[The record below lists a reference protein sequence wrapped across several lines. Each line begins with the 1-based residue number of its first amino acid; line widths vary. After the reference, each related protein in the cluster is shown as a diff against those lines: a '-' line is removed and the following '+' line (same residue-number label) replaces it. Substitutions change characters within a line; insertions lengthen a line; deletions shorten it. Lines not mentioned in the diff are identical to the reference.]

1 MSESPRVRWAFFR
14 TRTFG
19 RWTCRLLSLL
29 GVALIVLSL
38 TGWWLATRVLD
49 DDGFG
54 DVVAK
59 TVHQQAVR
67 DYIGDQATLQLASS
81 NKLVTAARPVVAKAV
96 AQALDNPAVLSA
108 VHSFAAGVHAQI
120 FQINRAARSD
130 VAGANAA
137 TSIKSTLTAIDPRLA
152 DKLPDSV
159 LNATSNIAQNRFVDA
174 AARASVWVP
183 WVYVPCGVL
192 GLAVLVLVLVKAK
205 EPVRATRFIGFTLAI
220 AGALPIGLGIA
231 TPLFAYIGENADPGR
246 GPAVA
251 AFVKVLLG
259 RLVGAGW
266 VVTVLGLLLVF
277 APGQDGATVGTRLER
292 ARDWFLWART
302 RTGWQLAA
310 AVVTIGV
317 VALLIT
323 RPSDLAY
330 WAGLLVAAVAMY
342 LAFGV
347 ILRVLGVVVP
357 GRPVRRVRNRQIG
370 AVAGLM
376 VACVALTTTATAAAV
391 ALTNQA
397 GRADPKSDGCNG
409 SIEVCLQ
416 RLNQVVFAGSHN
428 SMSSSAYN
436 FFGAEHTSSIPEQL
450 NEGARALLIDA
461 YYGYPENGIIRTN
474 LAGGANRADIQAEF
488 GSDAV
493 KDLDRVGALTGTAD
507 TSGKRKDVYLCHDY
521 CELGAVKASTVFSQ
535 INDFLNRNRTDVVML
550 DVEDYVRPADL
561 EVALK
566 AGHLWDR
573 VYTPDPS
580 KPLPTMLDLVNPPA
594 GKNDAPR
601 RVIVTSENHAH
612 QAPWLVGS
620 YDLMQ
625 ETPFTFTAISQ
636 FNCKPNRGNSSN
648 PMLLVNHWLRP
659 NGPPD
664 PQEASDVNSLQT
676 LTNRMAQCIDA
687 RKRVPNVLAVDFF
700 GIGDTVKVVDNFN
713 AAIANV
719 TGVTGFWD
727 QAIAEQRA
735 DPKLSDKDRADLDQL
750 KRSPAITA
758 EQAIALLGPLAD
770 TVQTPDIVKEFQEIN
785 QLSGPTPSPSTPSP
799 APS

>member
-1 MSESPRVRWAFFR
+1 MRWAFFR

-81 NKLVTAARPVVAKAV
+81 NKLVTAARPVVAKAL
-96 AQALDNPAVLSA
+96 AEALDNPAVLSA
-108 VHSFAAGVHAQI
+108 VHSFAAGAHAQI

-137 TSIKSTLTAIDPRLA
+137 ASIKSTLTAIDPKLA
-152 DKLPDSV
+152 DKLPDNV
-159 LNATSNIAQNRFVDA
+159 LNATSDIAQNRFVDD

-183 WVYVPCGVL
+183 WAYVPCGIL
-192 GLAVLVLVLVKAK
+192 GVAVLVLVLLKAK
-205 EPVRATRFIGFTLAI
+205 EPVRATRFIGFTMAI

-231 TPLFAYIGENADPGR
+231 TPLFAYVGANADPGR
-246 GPAVA
+246 GRAVA

-266 VVTVLGLLLVF
+266 VMSVLGLLLVF
-277 APGQDGATVGTRLER
+277 SPGQDGATVGTRLER
-292 ARDWFLWART
+292 ARDWFTWARG
-302 RTGWQLAA
+302 RTGWQLAG
-310 AVVTIGV
+310 AVATIGV

-330 WAGLLVAAVAMY
+330 WLGLLVAAVAMY

-347 ILRVLGVVVP
+347 ILRALGVLVP
-357 GRPVRRVRNRQIG
+357 GQPVRRVRKRQMG
-370 AVAGLM
+370 AVAGVML
-376 VACVALTTTATAAAV
+376 ACIALTTTATAAAV
-391 ALTNQA
+391 VITNQPA
-397 GRADPKSDGCNG
+397 RADPKSDGCNG

-436 FFGAEHTSSIPEQL
+436 FFGAEHTASIPEQL

-474 LAGGANRADIQAEF
+474 LAGGANRADIQSEF

-507 TSGKRKDVYLCHDY
+507 TSGNRKDVYLCHDY

-535 INDFLNRNRTDVVML
+535 INDFLNRNLTDVVIL
-550 DVEDYVRPADL
+550 DVEDYVQPADL
-561 EVALK
+561 EAALK
-566 AGHLWDR
+566 AGHLWNR
-573 VYTPDPS
+573 VYTPNLS
-580 KPLPTMLDLVNPPA
+580 KPLPVMLDLVNPPD
-594 GKNDAPR
+594 GKKDAPR
-601 RVIVTSENHAH
+601 RVIVTSENHSH
-612 QAPWLVGS
+612 RAPWLVGS

-625 ETPFTFTAISQ
+625 ETPYTFTAINQ
-636 FNCKPNRGNSSN
+636 FNCRPNRGNSSN

-676 LTNRMAQCIDA
+676 LTNRMTQCIDV
-687 RKRVPNVLAVDFF
+687 RKRLPNVLAVDFF
-700 GIGDTVKVVDNFN
+700 GIGDTAKVVDNFN
-713 AAIANV
+713 AAVANV
-719 TGVTGFWD
+719 TGTTALWD
-727 QAIAEQRA
+727 QTIDAQRA
-735 DPKLSDKDRADLDQL
+735 DPSVSDKDRADLDQL
-750 KRSPAITA
+750 KRLPPITA
-758 EQAIALLGPLAD
+758 EQALGLLGPLANKLE
-770 TVQTPDIVKEFQEIN
+770 TPDLVKDLQAVNE
-785 QLSGPTPSPSTPSP
+785 LPSSSAPSPSPTPSP